1 MERVGDE
8 LGEELVDELA
18 QDFEAG
24 RGGYLRGALVALLV
38 VAVVV
43 IIIQT
48 GLFGRFTDQEE
59 LRRTVDDAGVWGPV
73 VFLTLMIVLVPLN
86 VPGLIFVIPST
97 TLFGTCW
104 GFVLSMIGGFIGS
117 TIGVVAAR
125 RLGRSVFESKMPARV
140 LAMESRLSERGIW
153 AVIGIRCFVYLLQPF
168 DWLLGVSSM
177 PLRTV
182 LLGTFIGLIPMTL
195 IIALTGGGLIDLI
208 L

>member
-1 MERVGDE
+1 MDE
-8 LGEELVDELA
+8 LGEELVE
-18 QDFEAG
+18 DFEAG
-24 RGGYLRGALVALLV
+24 RGGYLRGVLVALLV
-38 VAVVV
+38 VGVVV

-59 LRRTVDDAGVWGPV
+59 LRRTVDDAGVWGPA
-73 VFLTLMIVLVPLN
+73 VFLALMIVLVPLS

-97 TLFGTCW
+97 TLFGTVG
-104 GFVLSMIGGFIGS
+104 GFTVSMIGGFIGS
-117 TIGVVAAR
+117 AIGIVAAR

-168 DWLLGVSSM
+168 DWLLGVSRM

-182 LLGTFIGLIPMTL
+182 LVGTFIGLIPMTL
-195 IIALTGGGLIDLI
+195 IVALTGGGLIDLI

>member
-1 MERVGDE
+1 MDE
-8 LGEELVDELA
+8 LGEELVE
-18 QDFEAG
+18 DFEAG
-24 RGGYLRGALVALLV
+24 RGGYLRGVLVALLV
-38 VAVVV
+38 VGVVV

-59 LRRTVDDAGVWGPV
+59 LRRTVDDAGVWGPA
-73 VFLTLMIVLVPLN
+73 VFLALMIVLVPLS

-97 TLFGTCW
+97 TLFGTVG
-104 GFVLSMIGGFIGS
+104 GFTVSMIGGFIGS
-117 TIGVVAAR
+117 AIGIVAAR

-153 AVIGIRCFVYLLQPF
+153 VVIGIRCFVYLLQPF
-168 DWLLGVSSM
+168 DWLLGVSRM

-182 LLGTFIGLIPMTL
+182 LVGTFIGLIPMTL
-195 IIALTGGGLIDLI
+195 IVALTGGGLIDLI